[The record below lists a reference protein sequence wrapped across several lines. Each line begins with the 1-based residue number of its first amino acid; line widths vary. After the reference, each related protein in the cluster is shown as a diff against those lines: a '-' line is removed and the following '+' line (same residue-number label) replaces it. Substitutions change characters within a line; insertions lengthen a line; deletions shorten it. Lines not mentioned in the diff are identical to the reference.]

1 MNKGAFAC
9 TVSCLLFLLAAL
21 IFTVLKGKA
30 AILISGF
37 NTLPKQERALYDKER
52 MSQDYRNAFFLW
64 SVIMGVGALLSYL
77 VSKYMA
83 IAAFA
88 VWFSVF
94 LKDVHLDE
102 EKAFGKYRKSTN

>member
-1 MNKGAFAC
+1 MNAGTIVC
-9 TVSCLLFLLAAL
+9 GVSCLICLLFAL

-37 NTLPKQERALYDKER
+37 NTLPKQERDLYDKKS
-52 MSQDYRNAFFLW
+52 MSRDQRNTFLIW
-64 SVIMGVGALLSYL
+64 YVILGIGAVLSYF

-88 VWFSVF
+88 VWLLVF
-94 LKDVHLDE
+94 FKDVHLDE
-102 EKAFGKYRKSTN
+102 EKTFGKYRK